1 MKKNKFLEL
10 QKHLGGSYEDAKIIA
25 DFINKLTPDWFEQYI
40 TDFFMQDQFW
50 FHAVRNG
57 GFNDKWIDVK
67 AARTNEDWSRTFLI
81 VQCKK
86 WEAYHIKEN
95 DLAMFYGKVVDTART
110 HDCKIIFVATTW
122 FTIWA
127 KEFCEQ
133 KKIDYV
139 DYKWLLEFNL
149 EFPLDAWI
157 KQMQHRSDK
166 ENYLEAF
173 KSEEDRYTHG
183 VPKLNQYVPKYWKFR
198 KWKSPQEQGS
208 GISEYN
214 AMKLLFLAAGI
225 FVWFCIFVFSIY
237 R

>member
-1 MKKNKFLEL
+1 M

-40 TDFFMQDQFW
+40 TDFFKQEQFW
-50 FHAVRNG
+50 FHTVRNWG
-57 GFNDKWIDVK
+57 MDDKWIDIK
-67 AARTNEDWSRTFLI
+67 AARTNQDWSRTFLI

-95 DLAMFYGKVVDTART
+95 DIAMFYGKVVDTART

-139 DYKWLLEFNL
+139 DYKWLLEFNS
-149 EFPLDAWI
+149 EFPLDAWVN
-157 KQMQHRSDK
+157 QMQSHSDK
-166 ENYLEAF
+166 TKYLEEY
-173 KSEEDRYTHG
+173 KPEESKQISYASNINR
-183 VPKLNQYVPKYWKFR
+183 YVPKFGKSK
-198 KWKSPQEQGS
+198 KWNSSKKQGNHALDNS
-208 GISEYN
+208 T
-214 AMKLLFLAAGI
+214 MKLLFSIIVLFVLYGI
-225 FVWFCIFVFSIY
+225 GRFF
-237 R
+237 